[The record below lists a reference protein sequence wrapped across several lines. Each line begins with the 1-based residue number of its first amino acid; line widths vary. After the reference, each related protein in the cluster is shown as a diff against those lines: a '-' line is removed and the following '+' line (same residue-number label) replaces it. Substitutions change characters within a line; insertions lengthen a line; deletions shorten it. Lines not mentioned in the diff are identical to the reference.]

1 MLARNFLRS
10 LFAICLSCL
19 LFLNSFASP
28 ALANDVAMIQNGSM
42 IEDVGIVNGSVRD
55 VGIVLL
61 NTVEEVGRGFWRGFG
76 EAVGGAVGVV
86 TVCYVVDVAI
96 TPLFPPAATYL
107 PMCPAIGATVGTF
120 SSVKAMSKASGH
132 A

>member
-28 ALANDVAMIQNGSM
+28 AFADDGS
-42 IEDVGIVNGSVRD
+42 IVEKVVG
-55 VGIVLL
+55 
-61 NTVEEVGRGFWRGFG
+61 GFWSGFG
-76 EAVGGAVGVV
+76 GTIGSAAGAVA
-86 TVCYVVDVAI
+86 VCYVVDVAI
-96 TPLFPPAATYL
+96 APFAAPVAAYL
-107 PMCPAIGATVGTF
+107 APMCPAIGVTVGSF
-120 SSVKAMSKASGH
+120 GSVVVGSKVAGH